1 MIVNLSEFVEASGLS
16 YSDINKRTFRWSDK
30 SLSVFADICPTGK
43 NGSRLCND
51 HQHAEFE
58 YR

>member
-1 MIVNLSEFVEASGLS
+1 MIVNLAEFIEASGLS
-16 YSDINKRTFRWSDK
+16 YSDINRRTFRWSDK

-43 NGSRLCND
+43 NRSGLCNS